1 MFNLC
6 SGSSSS
12 HAEGLVNG
20 DAKVEGEGP
29 QGGGGVGKE
38 KDAMNVS
45 SDDESCDDD
54 PFDDRVV
61 TIGDMHVVKELQL
74 SNAVRCQIP
83 NQNPTSIEFH
93 RYRSGS

>member
-1 MFNLC
+1 MLTLC

-20 DAKVEGEGP
+20 DAKVEGGEGP
-29 QGGGGVGKE
+29 QGSGGLGKE

-54 PFDDRVV
+54 PFNDRVV

-74 SNAVRCQIP
+74 SNAVRAQ
-83 NQNPTSIEFH
+83 TVTLS
-93 RYRSGS
+93 